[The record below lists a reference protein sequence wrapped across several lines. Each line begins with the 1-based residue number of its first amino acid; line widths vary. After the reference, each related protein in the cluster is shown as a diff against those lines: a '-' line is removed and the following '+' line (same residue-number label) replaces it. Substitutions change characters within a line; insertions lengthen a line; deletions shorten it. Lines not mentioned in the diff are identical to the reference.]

1 MFHSD
6 YKYCMCI
13 TRNRFFQVILYR
25 VFPNECCNVRHKSPE
40 VCKMAARTTACTIGD
55 VLCCAHDITY
65 KSEGLV
71 SG

>member
-13 TRNRFFQVILYR
+13 TRNRFFQVICYIIQGVSKLMLQ
-25 VFPNECCNVRHKSPE
+25 CKTQ